1 MSKMEQEKLE
11 QIIKM
16 LAGLTKHEWLRIEH
30 VVNKKYSSLEGELQ
44 LPSGEELVRALKI
57 DW

>member
-1 MSKMEQEKLE
+1 MEQEKLE
-11 QIIKM
+11 QIIEM
-16 LAGLTKHEWLRIEH
+16 LAGLTKHEWLKIEH
-30 VVNKKYSSLEGELQ
+30 VVNKKYSSLEGGLK

>member
-1 MSKMEQEKLE
+1 MEQEKLE
-11 QIIKM
+11 QLINM

-30 VVNKKYSSLEGELQ
+30 VVNKKYFSLEGELQ